1 MKETMKAVA
10 LTRYLPI
17 NDPESLQDFELPKP
31 VPSKR
36 DLLVRIEAVS
46 VNPVDVKVRA
56 PKPGIEA
63 EPKILGW
70 DAAGVV
76 EQVGGNVTLFR
87 PGDEVYYAG
96 SITRPGANSEYHLVD
111 ERIVG
116 KKPASLTFAAAA
128 ALPLTTITAWETFF
142 ERLEIDR
149 SGDDAG
155 KPILIIGGA
164 GGVGSIGIQ
173 LAKFAGLKVIATA
186 SRRETLEWCINLG
199 ADYVIDHRQPL
210 KTGLE
215 KIGIG
220 QVDYIANFSNTD
232 LYWSAMADIISPE
245 GAICSVVENSEP
257 LDLNILKSKSV
268 TFAWEFMFTKSMFN
282 TPNMEAQGALLNE
295 VAKLIDKD
303 VIRTTLTETVPTIN
317 AKNLRDVHE
326 RIESGRSIGKI
337 VLAGW

>member
-10 LTRYLPI
+10 LTRYLSI
-17 NDPESLQDFELPKP
+17 KDPESLQDFELPKP
-31 VPSKR
+31 VPGKR

-63 EPKILGW
+63 DPKILGW

-76 EQVGGNVTLFR
+76 ERVGGDVTLFR

-96 SITRPGANSEYHLVD
+96 SITRPGTNSEYHLVD

-116 KKPASLTFAAAA
+116 KKPVSLTFAEAA

-142 ERLEIDR
+142 ERLHIDR
-149 SGDDAG
+149 AGADAG
-155 KPILIIGGA
+155 KLLLIIGGA
-164 GGVGSIGIQ
+164 GGVGSIAIQ
-173 LAKFAGLKVIATA
+173 IAKFAGLKVIATA
-186 SRRETLEWCINLG
+186 SRSETREWCISLG

-215 KIGIG
+215 KIGVG

-232 LYWSAMADIISPE
+232 LYWTAMADIITPE
-245 GAICSVVENSEP
+245 GAICSIVENSEP
-257 LDLNILKSKSV
+257 LDLNILKSKSA

-282 TPNMEAQGALLNE
+282 SSNMEAQGALLNE
-295 VAKLIDKD
+295 VAKLIDSKL
-303 VIRTTLTETVPTIN
+303 IRTTLTETVPTIN

-326 RIESGRSIGKI
+326 RIESGRGIGKI